1 MCSNILFAYWLITF
15 NTIINHSKCQSLEV
29 IKLSLSQG
37 SLTDLDEIVKRA
49 VQAAVDTLSVEFNNL
64 LDQKVENINSK
75 QQSLQAEN
83 NQLKARMTML
93 EASVDTLTKQIR
105 EQDTL
110 LKTYHDKINEALIWT
125 NRNEQYSRKNNLK
138 LHGLKLKQGE
148 VCRLTVSNMLTEKL
162 HIHLEPGDITVTHPI
177 PRRRQ
182 VDGSNE
188 EGNAEERPPPIIVC
202 FSQAGRDKR
211 DEALKRR
218 KQLKNTGFSIFE
230 DMTSMN
236 MKLINRLKNRDDIK
250 NAWFSNGKVF
260 DLLVSGKK
268 MRFQPFD
275 DIDAKLLT

>member
-1 MCSNILFAYWLITF
+1 MPITRGE
-15 NTIINHSKCQSLEV
+15 KAEP
-29 IKLSLSQG
+29 LSGLTR
-37 SLTDLDEIVKRA
+37 TDLDEIVKRA

-83 NQLKARMTML
+83 NQLKARKTML
-93 EASVDTLTKQIR
+93 EASVVTLTKQIR

-110 LKTYHDKINEALIWT
+110 LKTYHDKINEVLIWT

-148 VCRLTVSNMLTEKL
+148 DCRLAVSNMLTEKL
-162 HIHLEPGDITVTHPI
+162 HIHLEPGDITVAHPI

-218 KQLKNTGFSIFE
+218 KQLKNTGFSIFK

-236 MKLINRLKNRDDIK
+236 MKLINL
-250 NAWFSNGKVF
+250 
-260 DLLVSGKK
+260 
-268 MRFQPFD
+268 
-275 DIDAKLLT
+275 